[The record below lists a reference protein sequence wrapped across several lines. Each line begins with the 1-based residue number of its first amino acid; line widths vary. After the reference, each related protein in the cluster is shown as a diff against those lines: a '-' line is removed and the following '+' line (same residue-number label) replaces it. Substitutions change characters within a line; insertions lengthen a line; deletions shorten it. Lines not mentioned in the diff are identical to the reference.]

1 MLSLRTACAGA
12 ALTVLAV
19 MATPVM
25 ANATETAPAPEV
37 TSTTTAANP
46 PDGKFHTYLDTWYQN
61 ECAAWPTDTASWGA
75 CKNTSASVWNL
86 RYPGFN
92 DDVWVYCNSNYG
104 GAGRGIYNGAGLP
117 DLHDWRFG
125 TGGSCSG
132 EQMWHNIASHKFVN
146 LP

>member
-1 MLSLRTACAGA
+1 MTSLRTTCAGA

-25 ANATETAPAPEV
+25 ANATETAPA
-37 TSTTTAANP
+37 STAATAANP
-46 PDGKFHTYLDTWYQN
+46 ADGRFHTYFGTWYQH
-61 ECAAWPTDTASWGA
+61 ECGSWWGDSA
-75 CKNTSASVWNL
+75 GWGDCKNTSESVWNL
-86 RYPGFN
+86 RYPGSN

-125 TGGSCSG
+125 SGGSCSG
-132 EQMWHNIASHKFVN
+132 EQMWHNIASHKVVN

>member
-1 MLSLRTACAGA
+1 MTSLRTACAGA

-25 ANATETAPAPEV
+25 ANATETAPA
-37 TSTTTAANP
+37 STTATAANP
-46 PDGKFHTYLDTWYQN
+46 PDGRFHTYFRTWYQN
-61 ECAAWPTDTASWGA
+61 ECGAWPSDAAAWGA
-75 CKNTSASVWNL
+75 CKNTSESVWNL
-86 RYPGFN
+86 GYPGLN

-125 TGGSCSG
+125 SGGSCSG